1 MNATLPPLL
10 ILSTEY
16 ACLVQSVSDA
26 LLADS
31 IQIPLEYFADIH
43 RPFWI
48 NYNFSIYSPN
58 PM

>member
-1 MNATLPPLL
+1 MNATLPPRL

-31 IQIPLEYFADIH
+31 IQIPLEYFADVH
-43 RPFWI
+43 RLF
-48 NYNFSIYSPN
+48 
-58 PM
+58 